1 LVQGGKRVFIGG
13 EKYGRWKQPTGQFGR
28 KSGGAGLWAGR
39 SGGKC
44 GGTERFAGC
53 LAACRTDPVVGRKR
67 SQNTSS
73 AGPPK
78 RSGPP
83 PEGPA
88 WSPTWP
94 DQGPKWTAQKPN
106 NFCKETPNEM
116 KPILLES

>member
-1 LVQGGKRVFIGG
+1 MVGSRRKKGIYRWG
-13 EKYGRWKQPTGQFGR
+13 KYGRWKQPTGQFGR

-39 SGGKC
+39 SGGKS

-53 LAACRTDPVVGRKR
+53 SAAHRADPVLGRKG

-73 AGPPK
+73 AGPPE

-83 PEGPA
+83 
-88 WSPTWP
+88 P